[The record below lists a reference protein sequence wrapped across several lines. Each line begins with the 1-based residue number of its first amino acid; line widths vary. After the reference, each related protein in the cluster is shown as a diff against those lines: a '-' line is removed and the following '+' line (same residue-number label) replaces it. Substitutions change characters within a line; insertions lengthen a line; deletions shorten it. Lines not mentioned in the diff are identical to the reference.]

1 MSGRRILGVLIK
13 IILRTTSVT
22 TEPMQRE
29 MERQQGYQ
37 KNVQTIK
44 KQKKLQQERL
54 DRKHSPITE

>member
-1 MSGRRILGVLIK
+1 
-13 IILRTTSVT
+13 
-22 TEPMQRE
+22 MQRE